1 MFELAFGGVDN
12 KREGLSR
19 SHGISATVGA
29 SAIMPIVPPSFV
41 KIAGSHT
48 YSDADGLYQ
57 AAIMMERTKLL
68 IAPHGHHR

>member
-19 SHGISATVGA
+19 SHSIRATVGA
-29 SAIMPIVPPSFV
+29 SAIMPPSFV